1 MIPVSVGQGILKS
14 QRAIAKY
21 DIDMERRQHMRCYHR
36 ISEKSWFARFILGIK
51 F

>member
-14 QRAIAKY
+14 YRAIAKHEV
-21 DIDMERRQHMRCYHR
+21 DIEKRQHMRCYHR
-36 ISEKSWFARFILGIK
+36 IGEKSWVTRLILGIK